1 MRGRQEPAGV
11 MQASLHGAGDD
22 GLVEPVNERGAP
34 GWTLRSPL
42 PTHEALQPFRVGH
55 FSAVSWGAGVFQGF
69 KQGAGREGEIH
80 AGLGHTRSDRLTA
93 GRRTQGQTEGCVENT
108 GMNGSGGEG
117 GVL

>member
-11 MQASLHGAGDD
+11 MQAPLHRAGDD
-22 GLVEPVNERGAP
+22 GLVEPVDQRGGP

-55 FSAVSWGAGVFQGF
+55 FSAVSWGTGLFQGF
-69 KQGAGREGEIH
+69 KHATGREGEIH
-80 AGLGHTRSDRLTA
+80 GRLGYHMVDRLTA
-93 GRRTQGQTEGCVENT
+93 GWRTEGETKGSVENR